1 MLTKISDHGPYSNE
15 LDWHGGAKGPLERVG
30 ELLVVGGPVEF
41 IGKCDL
47 LVVVSWQQADLL
59 SGNGGRRAK
68 LRLVLLGL
76 VLNG

>member
-1 MLTKISDHGPYSNE
+1 M
-15 LDWHGGAKGPLERVG
+15 
-30 ELLVVGGPVEF
+30 GGPVEF

-47 LVVVSWQQADLL
+47 LVVVPWQQADLL
-59 SGNGGRRAK
+59 SGKGGRKAK